1 MKQNSNTKKYGIA
14 SLVFRAEKSVIG
26 IAPIA
31 SIIMITSL
39 LLSAALAGI
48 NTLYVSRLL
57 NDVTKTSDDAG
68 LLKLVTIDAIIL
80 ISIYLLRRVLAGLFE
95 GAMIR
100 VDAKTMYNLQI
111 ELRKK
116 CIKLPLIFYEDSE
129 KNNELERAKSALYGT
144 RISDLTLSFYNCFS
158 EVIQVITVSAV
169 LFTFNKWLVP
179 ISLFSVIPYF
189 IIRYIR
195 GNMFYELK
203 WFQAR
208 DERKKSYLYKLFN
221 NKQSV
226 KELRTFSI
234 QDYIKD
240 KWKVVRDDINKETWD
255 FKKKDISSLLLCDVL
270 KTVGYL
276 ISVVFVINFTM
287 KGQINVGDMSAA
299 MLAFLNFQNSMKYFL
314 INMARIPECAAFAKD
329 FYQFMDIKE
338 DEVGDQISDGLIDG
352 IKVDHISFKYPNK
365 DYVIKDVSLEIKP
378 KEKVAIIGEN
388 GSGKTT
394 LTKLMLGLYSC
405 EKGMVKYGDQN
416 IDSINKDF
424 LYGNI
429 AIVNQDFVK
438 YCLTV
443 RQNITLSEKL
453 DHAEDEKLMAIIKH
467 LKLEDILGEEGLDT
481 MLGAEFG
488 GRELSQGQWQKLA
501 IARAIYREAEILF
514 LDEPT
519 SALDPMIENEIL
531 VNFLDL
537 VKDKTA
543 IIVSHRVGLCRS
555 VDKVVVMKDGCICE
569 VGSHEELMAKKGEYF
584 NLYST
589 QSQWYC

>member
-1 MKQNSNTKKYGIA
+1 MKQNRNKKKYGIA
-14 SLVFRAEKSVIG
+14 SLVLRAEKSVIG

-31 SIIMITSL
+31 SIIMIVSL
-39 LLSAALAGI
+39 VLSAALAGV
-48 NTLYVSRLL
+48 NTLYISKLL
-57 NDVTKTSDDAG
+57 NDVTKTSSDPS

-80 ISIYLLRRVLAGLFE
+80 ISIYLIRRVLGGVFE
-95 GAMIR
+95 GSMVR

-116 CIKLPLIFYEDSE
+116 CIKLPLIFYEISE
-129 KNNELERAKSALYGT
+129 KNDELERAKSAVYGT

-158 EVIQVITVSAV
+158 EVIQVIMVSFI

-179 ISLFSVIPYF
+179 ISLFCVMPYF
-189 IIRYIR
+189 IIRFIR

-203 WFQAR
+203 WYQAKN
-208 DERKKSYLYKLFN
+208 ERKKNYLYKLFN

-226 KELRTFSI
+226 KELRMFFI
-234 QDYIKD
+234 QDYVKD
-240 KWKVVRDDINKETWD
+240 RWKDVRDEINKETWD

-270 KTVGYL
+270 KTMGYL
-276 ISVVFVINFTM
+276 LSVGFVINFTM
-287 KGQINVGDMSAA
+287 KGQINVGDMSAT

-314 INMARIPECAAFAKD
+314 INMARVPECAAFAKD

-338 DEVGDQISDGLIDG
+338 DEDGHQIPNGLLDG
-352 IKVDHISFKYPNK
+352 IKVDHVSFRYPNK
-365 DYVIKDVSLEIKP
+365 DYVIKDVSLEVKP

-394 LTKLMLGLYSC
+394 LTKLMLGLYAC
-405 EKGMVKYGDQN
+405 EQGMIKYGNQN
-416 IDSINKDF
+416 IDQINKDF
-424 LYGNI
+424 LYNNI

-443 RQNITLSEKL
+443 RQNITLSEKFN
-453 DHAEDEKLMAIIKH
+453 HAEDERLMAIIKH
-467 LKLEDILGEEGLDT
+467 LKLQDILGEEGLDT
-481 MLGAEFG
+481 MLGSEFG

-501 IARAIYREAEILF
+501 IARAIYRDVEILF

-531 VNFLDL
+531 QNFLEL

-555 VDKVVVMKDGCICE
+555 VDKVVVMKDGNICE
-569 VGSHEELMAKKGEYF
+569 IGSHDELMAKKGEYF